1 MEIHKEFSFDAA
13 HRLPNLPETHK
24 CSRLH
29 GHTYRFSV
37 HLNGPVQ
44 VSTGWVMDFAS
55 IKEAV
60 KPILDQ
66 LDHYYLNDINGLS
79 NPTSEN
85 LARWIW
91 TSLKKSLPQLSKITV
106 WETCTA
112 GCTYQGEDETID

>member
-13 HRLPNLPETHK
+13 HKLPNLPATHK

-37 HLNGPVQ
+37 HLNGP
-44 VSTGWVMDFAS
+44 TLNPEGWVMDFS
-55 IKEAV
+55 CIKEAV
-60 KPILDQ
+60 KPLLDQ
-66 LDHYYLNDINGLS
+66 LDHYYLNDIEGLE

-85 LARWIW
+85 LTRWIW
-91 TSLKKSLPQLSKITV
+91 KRLKITLPQLSKITV

-112 GCTYQGEDETID
+112 GCTYRGEEEPD

>member
-13 HRLPNLPETHK
+13 HMLPNLPAAHK

-29 GHTYRFSV
+29 GHTYRFCV
-37 HLNGPVQ
+37 HLEGPILEPE
-44 VSTGWVMDFAS
+44 GWVMDFS
-55 IKEAV
+55 NIKVAV

-66 LDHYYLNDINGLS
+66 LDHYYLNEIEGLE

-91 TSLKKSLPQLSKITV
+91 KRLKMVLPQLSKITV

-112 GCTYQGEDETID
+112 GCTYNGEDISV